1 MDLLKKSLL
10 ATVLLLVVVIA
21 WVIASVYFKQSY
33 VDVNPNA
40 ASYTKQIKSSFDTD
54 ALDIVTQRAE
64 KSFSVSPSEFLNLT
78 ESSN

>member
-1 MDLLKKSLL
+1 MNILKKSLI
-10 ATVLLLVVVIA
+10 ATILLLVVILV
-21 WVIASVYFKQSY
+21 WVGASIYFKQSA

-40 ASYTKQIKSSFDTD
+40 TSYTKQIKSSFDT
-54 ALDIVTQRAE
+54 AELDVVTQRTD

>member
-1 MDLLKKSLL
+1 MDILKKSLI
-10 ATVLLLVVVIA
+10 AVILLLVVVVV
-21 WVIASVYFKQSY
+21 WFGASMYFKQSA

-40 ASYTKQIKSSFDTD
+40 TSYTKQIKSAFDTG
-54 ALDIVTQRAE
+54 ALDVVTQKAE

>member
-10 ATVLLLVVVIA
+10 ATILLLVVVVV
-21 WVIASVYFKQSY
+21 WVGVSIYFKQTY

-40 ASYTKQIKSSFDTD
+40 ASYTKQMKNSFDTEELD
-54 ALDIVTQRAE
+54 AVTSKTE

-78 ESSN
+78 ASSD